1 MSNLSVH
8 RTRIAI
14 IGGGLAGTVLANALL
29 PMAHLDVHLFEA
41 DACFSERGAAI
52 GLSSTAQ
59 SALKHIIPSADE
71 LLAKAGAVPM
81 NSTRTMIRK
90 GSGVAA
96 ASLVLDLPRTTQGK
110 VVHRG
115 SLLRE
120 LLSGLPSSM
129 LHTGKKLTDMN
140 SSDDGVELTFEDGY
154 MARFDAVVGADGI
167 FSRVRKHVTRDP
179 GGVYA
184 ASPAGFWD
192 CRNLVTVEKA
202 RDVLGQ
208 DLFRVHRQY
217 GWIGNGAF
225 IMHDVLDHGHK
236 IQCVISGVEAKQ
248 AKNRATPL
256 SRHDLN
262 LVLKDWLDGPIAKG
276 MIELVLDQD
285 NPQRFSQWEHKATP
299 TYSNGRT
306 CIMGDAAHATTPW
319 QGYGLGLAIE
329 DAVILSTLLA
339 ETSSCRGINAALQ
352 AYDAVRRPRCQML
365 IDSSRGT
372 GRILCG
378 QDGYAGLEP
387 GRLKQV
393 LAPRWDFIH
402 ALDIEAHK
410 QDALGALKELQAS
423 TME

>member
-1 MSNLSVH
+1 MFVH
-8 RTRIAI
+8 GIE
-14 IGGGLAGTVLANALL
+14 VL
-29 PMAHLDVHLFEA
+29 
-41 DACFSERGAAI
+41 I
-52 GLSSTAQ
+52 Q
-59 SALKHIIPSADE
+59 
-71 LLAKAGAVPM
+71 
-81 NSTRTMIRK
+81 RK

-276 MIELVLDQD
+276 MIEVRFQRLLSNQRNGILDLPL
-285 NPQRFSQWEHKATP
+285 NMA
-299 TYSNGRT
+299 
-306 CIMGDAAHATTPW
+306 
-319 QGYGLGLAIE
+319 
-329 DAVILSTLLA
+329 LSYFA
-339 ETSSCRGINAALQ
+339 
-352 AYDAVRRPRCQML
+352 
-365 IDSSRGT
+365 GT
-372 GRILCG
+372 NR
-378 QDGYAGLEP
+378 
-387 GRLKQV
+387 
-393 LAPRWDFIH
+393 
-402 ALDIEAHK
+402 
-410 QDALGALKELQAS
+410 
-423 TME
+423 